1 MGKFFKMTYVYM
13 GKFFKISPNLYREQ
27 NLKIGGQLQQSHNS
41 TIFAQ
46 ATIFTHA
53 THIPVEDF

>member
-1 MGKFFKMTYVYM
+1 MYM

-27 NLKIGGQLQQSHNS
+27 NLKIGGNHNNPHNS

-46 ATIFTHA
+46 ATIFTYA